1 MKDATLPSR
10 YKGSWRYTEECP
22 WGHCS
27 PSPNVEVLHRPGDE
41 LHHCPTWCSNWFNHS
56 LHCINN
62 TYSLLHQ
69 VKGMGCSDHD
79 DAPYANWNWTTN
91 HSRDCKINILRLLLE
106 PAMPK
111 LSLNPS
117 GFCNSLESYFLPNL
131 STPSSHVN
139 ESISLHVP
147 SALATLN
154 SDGFVHWL

>member
-22 WGHCS
+22 WEHCS

-56 LHCINN
+56 LHYINN

-69 VKGMGCSDHD
+69 VKGMGYSDHD

-91 HSRDCKINILRLLLE
+91 HSRDCIINILRLLLE

-139 ESISLHVP
+139 ESISLHSP
-147 SALATLN
+147 SALVTLN